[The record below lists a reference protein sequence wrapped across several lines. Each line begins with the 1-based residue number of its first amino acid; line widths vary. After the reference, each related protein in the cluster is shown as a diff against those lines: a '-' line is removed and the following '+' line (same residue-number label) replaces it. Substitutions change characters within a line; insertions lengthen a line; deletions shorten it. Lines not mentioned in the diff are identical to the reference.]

1 MKKSFGLL
9 AVLVFLTTLFAG
21 CEALYNGDLRDSLDK
36 DLHTNYTFY
45 YDNPDTNESAENS
58 VQSYK
63 IGSTRSAKD
72 FPSLTR
78 KGYHIVGW
86 NYLRNPLTKSADCP
100 KTIFLDTDGYVTSFT
115 VTPQPAFLLAVWQ
128 AGDPEP
134 EVDPEKTYFTVTYIA
149 RDGTTEL
156 GKRTIEKGTAPG
168 QPAFEDTDGDY
179 TFVGW
184 YLDSECTKAFD
195 VYKDTVS
202 GDTSL
207 YSKWAVMRTLTFHKN
222 DGTDAVA
229 EQKAAEG
236 ETYILPAYTT
246 LFADSPEGYYFQGWA
261 LSSGSKTADYHEGA
275 PYSPVTGDLHFYA
288 VWTSQYYTVHFV
300 NTNPDISEVAEVRV
314 AAYSFGNLKSLY
326 ENNVVFTVPV
336 NHEFYGF
343 TIDPAATEPDESL
356 LSDRLFTDDLTVY
369 VLWKAY
375 NPDAPVYTVTFI
387 GRDGTTVVNT
397 QKVRQGE
404 YAQWFDYNYT
414 DGEYEHRGWYKDYGT
429 WNEWFDMGGT
439 PITEDL
445 TVYGYWP
452 RVRYITYHRND
463 GTAETDENYWQTRNR
478 YSYIYNDSAW
488 IYDGSTM
495 FSDLPESQYFLKWN
509 TRADG
514 SGTDYFMG
522 DTIENFTEDLDLY
535 AVWTSEYCTIIL
547 ANSAAPS
554 EKLEKKVGRG
564 SKQRLDDIYW
574 QATEYGS
581 KEIFTTPAY
590 YYHKEG
596 FATTADATENDPASW
611 NYITFTEDQ
620 TWYMLWG
627 ITLIGHY
634 GWYWDAEK
642 TNESQYSCTYF
653 YGQAITDP
661 SEKYGTPW
669 REHYTFTRWYK
680 DAACTSPA
688 DFPLSPS
695 DAVLSD
701 TGGVYELHL
710 YAGWEIEKYTVR
722 FIYNVSGTEVTYQT
736 QEVAYGEKVTKPA
749 DPEIEGYVFGGWY
762 NDWAYTDSFDFENDS
777 VEGEMQIIGKLTLEP
792 HIYVAETGDDRTSE
806 SIGDIVGTQS
816 QPFASLSRALEK
828 ISFHYYSDYNW
839 TIHVDGTLRGIYDIN
854 LSDTAAASV
863 TIVGG
868 GGAVLSGDTDSD
880 GTGDGTVLS
889 VTSGLPLTLKH
900 ITLTKGNGI
909 GAGALYVGSSANVT
923 LGEGVVITANST
935 RDAAYN
941 GGGVYNDGTLT
952 LAGAVI
958 SNNTAKNG
966 GGIYN
971 AGRLTMTDGS
981 ISGNTASDNAGGVY
995 NAGTFVMSNSAKV
1008 AADNDVYVA
1017 AGTCITV
1024 DGTLTAT
1031 SPVAT
1036 ITPANYATTVQVLS
1050 GAGISDA
1057 YEKFAVTPNGTDE
1070 WVVGS
1075 TGYLARQTAKIDFDV
1090 SLPVYSQIPMTVTKA
1105 ETSVTFTVDTSEEN
1119 WWEFEWFFDG
1129 EKVTALNGTSGAQLI
1144 GTSGA
1149 QLTVYLDTLSKG
1161 SYDVE
1166 LHATHLDSA
1175 SNNEVVSY
1183 FAQVEV
1189 K

>member
-1 MKKSFGLL
+1 MKKSFSLFT
-9 AVLVFLTTLFAG
+9 ALVFLTSLFAG
-21 CEALYNGDLRDSLDK
+21 CDALLNGDLKEALED
-36 DLHTNYTFY
+36 DLSTKYTFY
-45 YDNPDTNESAENS
+45 YDDPDTNDSAENAI
-58 VQSYK
+58 QSYK
-63 IGSTRSAKD
+63 IGSTKSSKE

-78 KGYHIVGW
+78 HGYHIDGW
-86 NYLRNPLTKSADCP
+86 NFLRNPLTKSAERPESLSVDEN
-100 KTIFLDTDGYVTSFT
+100 GYVTSFT
-115 VTPQPAFLLAVWQ
+115 VTPQPAYLLAVWKS
-128 AGDPEP
+128 GDPEP
-134 EVDPEKTYFTVTYIA
+134 EVDPTKSYVTVTYIG
-149 RDGTTEL
+149 RDGTSLL
-156 GKRTIEKGTAPG
+156 GSRTVEVGTTPG
-168 QPAFEDTDGDY
+168 QPGFEQTDGDY
-179 TFVGW
+179 SFVGW
-184 YLDSECTKAFD
+184 YLEPECQSVFD
-195 VYKDTVS
+195 VYTQTV
-202 GDTSL
+202 DQDLTL
-207 YSKWAVMRTLTFHKN
+207 YSKWSVMRTITFHKN
-222 DGTDAVA
+222 DGSG
-229 EQKAAEG
+229 QKATQKTADG
-236 ETYILPAYTT
+236 ESYTLPSYTS
-246 LFADSPEGYYFQGWA
+246 LFADSPDGYYFLGWA
-261 LSSGSKTADYHEGA
+261 LSADAKEAAYLAGEQYAAVGA
-275 PYSPVTGDLHFYA
+275 DMDFYA
-288 VWTSQYYTVHFV
+288 VWTDSYCTITFV
-300 NTNPDISEVAEVRV
+300 NTNAAVFEQSAVRI
-314 AAYSFGNLKSLY
+314 AKGARINLQSLY
-326 ENNVVFTVPV
+326 NEKVTFTAPDGY
-336 NHEFYGF
+336 EFYGF
-343 TIDPAATEPDESL
+343 ATSADAAAPDSSL
-356 LSDRLFTDDLTVY
+356 SGDITFDGDSTFY
-369 VLWKAY
+369 VLWKEIA
-375 NPDAPVYTVTFI
+375 VEYTVTFI

-397 QKVRQGE
+397 QKVKQGE

-429 WNEWFDMGGT
+429 WNEWFSIGDT
-439 PITEDL
+439 PITEDV

-478 YSYIYNDSAW
+478 YSYIYNESAW
-488 IYDGSTM
+488 IYDVSTM

-514 SGTDYFMG
+514 SGTDYFT
-522 DTIENFTEDLDLY
+522 DDRIENFTENLDLY
-535 AVWTSEYCTIIL
+535 AFWTSDYCTVTLI
-547 ANSAAPS
+547 NSANLS
-554 EKLEKKVGRG
+554 EKLEKKVGKG
-564 SKQRLDDIYW
+564 SKQRLNDIYW

-590 YYHKEG
+590 YHREG
-596 FATTADATENDPASW
+596 FAKTADATENDSASW
-611 NYITFTEDQ
+611 SAIAITEDQ
-620 TWYMLWG
+620 TWYQLWS
-627 ITLIGHY
+627 IQVIGHY
-634 GWYWDAEK
+634 GWYWDDAK
-642 TNESQYSCTYF
+642 TNESQNYCTYF

-669 REHYTFTRWYK
+669 RDHYTFTRWYS
-680 DAACTSPA
+680 DRECTTPA
-688 DFPLSPS
+688 TFPLSVS
-695 DAVLSD
+695 DAVKD
-701 TGGVYELHL
+701 DGDYYRLHL

-749 DPEIEGYVFGGWY
+749 APEIEGYVFGGWY

-777 VEGEMQIIGKLTLEP
+777 VEWEMQIIGKLTLEP
-792 HIYVAETGDDRTSE
+792 HIYVAETGDDRTGE
-806 SIGDIVGTQS
+806 FIGNIVGTQS

-828 ISFHYYSDYNW
+828 ISFHNYSDYNW

-863 TIVGG
+863 TIVGE
-868 GGAVLSGDTDSD
+868 GGAVLSGDTDND
-880 GTGDGTVLS
+880 GTGDDTVLS
-889 VTSGLPLTLKH
+889 VTSNVPLTLKH

-935 RDAAYN
+935 RDVAYN

-958 SNNTAKNG
+958 SNNTAKKG

-971 AGRLTMTDGS
+971 TDRLTMTDGS

-995 NAGTFVMSNSAKV
+995 NAGVFSMSNSAKV

-1017 AGTCITV
+1017 ADTCITV

-1050 GAGISDA
+1050 GAGILDA

-1090 SLPVYSQIPMTVTKA
+1090 SLPVYSQIPVTVTKA

-1129 EKVTALNGTSGAQLI
+1129 EKVTAWNGTSGAQLI
-1144 GTSGA
+1144 GTLGA